1 MNSYPFLD
9 YIEEQDKLK
18 HYKKASEL
26 GYYDPYDYFLIGD
39 SGGFLMNIDANA
51 KFINT
56 ELFQEVGLYF
66 DKHKKYTSYK
76 VDSIPHRQF
85 RRREQYRRK
94 HGFDAPCLLCA
105 DGSIKTVHITGSH
118 YNFLNYCRIEQL
130 DQSSIVNGKVATAKK
145 HYARPLFIDSQWW
158 VFNIMEFAEKN
169 GFHLLIDKTRRGG
182 FSYMM
187 AADSAN
193 AVNCE
198 SRKVVIHVAVD
209 KKYLTQTGGL
219 TDFAV
224 NDLKFYEENTPFVR
238 GIFSSVK
245 SDFRLGYKLPS
256 GVEADKSWR
265 SALISVSAANNPDC
279 AIGKDAVKVKV
290 EEVSTMDNF
299 DEFMNVTEPA
309 MRTGA
314 YTTGM
319 LCAWG
324 TATSGNMQV
333 FEQNFYDVKG
343 FNFMPFEN
351 VWDRDCRNETCGF
364 FKPYCWGLQGEVDG
378 VKGVDKDGNS
388 NITVGLEIA
397 RRERIKKKESVKK
410 YSDYINY
417 LGQYANFPAES
428 FSSASE
434 NIFSSEELSAWE
446 DRLRVDSDLH
456 FYVDG
461 MLELNHNNVVEFK
474 TNARLHTEGKKT
486 YDYILGV
493 PRRGHEDPHGCIR
506 RWFAPEYEEVA
517 EQDKLVKRIPAG
529 LYSINYDPVGIDK
542 NKDEVTYKHS
552 HNSIMV
558 WMNPHPLNGFKQKL
572 VCTYYGRPD
581 TLEEADRICYLLAR
595 YYNCLGTTNVEVNRG
610 ETVSN
615 FRKWNALQYL
625 SCEPLY
631 VWDASFKGKVNTTY
645 GFNISGEQHK
655 LDCVRLTKEF
665 LYEEIGKDEQGNP
678 IRNFHRIYD
687 YQTIL
692 ELKKWSVKGNYDRVS
707 SMLLRG
713 IEWKGFNILA
723 ADELEH
729 RKDLT
734 PENLDDND
742 ILNRPWF

>member
-1 MNSYPFLD
+1 MEEYPFLQF
-9 YIEEQDKLK
+9 INEDKSRYPHAK
-18 HYKKASEL
+18 DK
-26 GYYDPYDYFLIGD
+26 GYVDDDDLFLIGD
-39 SGGFLMNIDANA
+39 SGGFLMNIKPGW
-51 KFINT
+51 KFVNT
-56 ELFQEVGLYF
+56 ELFYEMATYF
-66 DKHKKYTSYK
+66 KRHKNTYTNYK
-76 VDSIPHRQF
+76 IDSIPHRQL
-85 RRREQYRRK
+85 RKREQYRRK
-94 HGFDAPCLLCA
+94 HGFSAPCLQ
-105 DGSIKTVHITGSH
+105 DPKGTIYNVRITGSH
-118 YNFLNYCRIEQL
+118 YNFLNYTRIEQL
-130 DQSSIVNGKVATAKK
+130 DESTIQRGNINTAKK
-145 HYARPLFIDSQWW
+145 HYDFPKFFDSQFWTFH
-158 VFNIMEFAEKN
+158 VMEFAERN

-187 AADSAN
+187 ASDSAN
-193 AVNCE
+193 TVNCE
-198 SRKVVIHVAVD
+198 SRKVVIHVADD
-209 KKYLTQTGGL
+209 KKYLTMTGGL
-219 TDFAV
+219 TDFAI
-224 NDLKFYEENTPFVR
+224 NGLKFYEESTPFVR
-238 GIFSSVK
+238 GIFSTVNTN
-245 SDFRLGYKLPS
+245 FRLGYKLPS

-265 SALISVSAANNPDC
+265 SALISVSANNNPNC

-299 DEFMNVTEPA
+299 DEFMSVTEPA

-364 FKPYCWGLQGEVDG
+364 FKPYCWGLQGEING
-378 VKGVDKDGNS
+378 VKGVDEYGNS
-388 NITVGLEIA
+388 NISIGLEIA
-397 RRERIKKKESVKK
+397 RRERLKKKENCKK

-434 NIFSSEELSAWE
+434 NIFSSEELTAWE
-446 DRLRVDSDLH
+446 DRLRVDSELH

-461 MLELNHNNVVEFK
+461 MLELDDTGKVQFK
-474 TNARLHTEGKKT
+474 TNARLHSEGKKV
-486 YDYILGV
+486 YDYIIGV
-493 PRRGHEDPHGCIR
+493 PRRGNEHPHGCIR
-506 RWFAPEYEEVA
+506 RWFAPEYVEENVNGRTI
-517 EQDKLVKRIPAG
+517 KTIPEG
-529 LYSINYDPVGIDK
+529 LYSINYDPVGVNKD
-542 NKDEVTYKHS
+542 KDEVTMKHS

-558 WMNPHPLNGFKQKL
+558 WMNPHYLNGYKQKL
-572 VCTYYGRPD
+572 VCAYYGRPD
-581 TLEEADRICYLLAR
+581 TLEEADKICYLLAK
-595 YYNCLGTTNVEVNRG
+595 YYNCVGTTNVEVNRG

-615 FRKWNALQYL
+615 FRKWGVLKYL
-625 SCEPLY
+625 ACEPLY
-631 VWDASFKGKVNTTY
+631 VWDASFKGKVNNTY

-665 LYEEIGKDEQGNP
+665 LYEEIGRDEFGNP

-692 ELKKWSVKGNYDRVS
+692 ELKKWSTKGNFDRVS
-707 SMLLRG
+707 SILLRG
-713 IEWKGFNILA
+713 IEWKARNIMA
-723 ADELEH
+723 EDELSK

-742 ILNRPWF
+742 ILEREWY